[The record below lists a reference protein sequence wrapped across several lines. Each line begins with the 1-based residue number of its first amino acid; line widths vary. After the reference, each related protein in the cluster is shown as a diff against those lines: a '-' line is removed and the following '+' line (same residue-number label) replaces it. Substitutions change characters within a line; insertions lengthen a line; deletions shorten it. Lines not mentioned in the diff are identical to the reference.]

1 MFDLQTKAPPVG
13 FDLMMLELPTE
24 DGVPLESNW
33 HRIEMNLLI
42 DSIHYHW
49 RQRSDYFAGGNMF
62 IYFSAEQV
70 RNRDYRGPDF
80 FVVTGV
86 DGSRERGAWIVWEE
100 NGRYP
105 NVIIELASPST
116 ADTDVGF
123 KKNLYEQVFRTT
135 EYFCYNPDGP
145 ELLGWRLGA
154 GEYRAL
160 EPNAQGWLWS
170 HEIGAWVGVWQ
181 GEILRVKQ
189 TWLRF
194 YAPDGAL
201 IPTHAEAETQRA
213 ATETQRAATEA
224 QRAATEAQR
233 AREALQRAEMAEAE
247 VVRLRALLAAKSGTN
262 GQN

>member
-1 MFDLQTKAPPVG
+1 MFDLQTKTPPVG
-13 FDLMMLELPTE
+13 FDLIMLELPTE
-24 DGVPLESNW
+24 DGIPLESNW

-86 DGSRERGAWIVWEE
+86 DGSRERDAWIVWEE

-105 NVIIELASPST
+105 NVIVELASPST
-116 ADTDVGF
+116 VDIDLGF
-123 KKNLYEQVFRTT
+123 KKDLYEQVFRIT
-135 EYFCYNPDGP
+135 EYFCYNPDGS
-145 ELLGWRLGA
+145 ELLGWRLEA
-154 GEYRAL
+154 GKYRVL
-160 EPNAQGWLWS
+160 EPNAEGWLWS
-170 HEIGAWVGVWQ
+170 EEMSAWVGAWY
-181 GEILRVKQ
+181 GEMLRVKQ

-194 YAPDGAL
+194 YGPDGVL
-201 IPTHAEAETQRA
+201 IPTYAEA
-213 ATETQRAATEA
+213 EA
-224 QRAATEAQR
+224 QRAASEAQRAASEAQR
-233 AREALQRAEMAEAE
+233 AREALQRAETAEAE
-247 VVRLRALLAAKSGTN
+247 VVRLRALLAVKSGSN

>member
-105 NVIIELASPST
+105 NVIIEPVSYTHLT
-116 ADTDVGF
+116 
-123 KKNLYEQVFRTT
+123 L
-135 EYFCYNPDGP
+135 
-145 ELLGWRLGA
+145 
-154 GEYRAL
+154 
-160 EPNAQGWLWS
+160 
-170 HEIGAWVGVWQ
+170 
-181 GEILRVKQ
+181 
-189 TWLRF
+189 
-194 YAPDGAL
+194 
-201 IPTHAEAETQRA
+201 PTSD
-213 ATETQRAATEA
+213 
-224 QRAATEAQR
+224 
-233 AREALQRAEMAEAE
+233 L
-247 VVRLRALLAAKSGTN
+247 V
-262 GQN
+262 